1 MLNAGKVILRISHKK
16 LNWRDVYI
24 ARNRNL
30 KTCHPDGNAQST
42 LEISWWNIAGFR
54 WTWKWFFSESSDSE
68 NDILEE
74 DSVVS
79 EGNST
84 VNEEKLG
91 ENRKVLL
98 YYSRRR
104 KWDLIK

>member
-1 MLNAGKVILRISHKK
+1 MNLKVI
-16 LNWRDVYI
+16 
-24 ARNRNL
+24 
-30 KTCHPDGNAQST
+30 
-42 LEISWWNIAGFR
+42 
-54 WTWKWFFSESSDSE
+54 FSESSDSE

-91 ENRKVLL
+91 ENRKMLL

-104 KWDLIK
+104 K

>member
-1 MLNAGKVILRISHKK
+1 M
-16 LNWRDVYI
+16 YM

-30 KTCHPDGNAQST
+30 KTCHPDGNAQSP

-84 VNEEKLG
+84 VIEEKLG
-91 ENRKVLL
+91 ENRKMLL
-98 YYSRRR
+98 NYSRRR
-104 KWDLIK
+104 KWDLIMF